1 MEEVIEKIL
10 EIEEKAREIV
20 SDAENEKSGLEEE
33 IKELSE
39 KLRRDISSR
48 AEEKSNALREYEDG
62 EADRKIEAI
71 NAEAQRS
78 MQLLEEKFAQN
89 RDKWVEEIFSS
100 VTG

>member
-10 EIEEKAREIV
+10 EIEEKAREII

-71 NAEAQRS
+71 NSEAQRS